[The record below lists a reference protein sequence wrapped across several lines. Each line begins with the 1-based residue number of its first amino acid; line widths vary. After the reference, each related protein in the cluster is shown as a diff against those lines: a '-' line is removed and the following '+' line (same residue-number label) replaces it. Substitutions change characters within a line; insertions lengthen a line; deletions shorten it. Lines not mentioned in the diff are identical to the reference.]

1 MTTVALS
8 MMPEVIKSMAEMNLS
23 IPLTRDNLN
32 TYTQEMLTRSYAASW
47 TVITDVIGSSFE
59 NSWAQLPYASG
70 SLQTPAKIAVPN
82 ILAAVALWRVV
93 LWYSLQLV
101 VTFSGVVFIGLQ
113 MTSRKGLVVQPALEW
128 FLLDTRDITRR
139 MDFTSPRGKDRT
151 MRLTGEDFLMIRYE
165 R

>member
-47 TVITDVIGSSFE
+47 TVITDVIGSSFA
-59 NSWAQLPYASG
+59 SPWAQLPYASG

-93 LWYSLQLV
+93 LWYSLPARSNLLRDSIHRAADDEQEGTGSAAGAGMV
-101 VTFSGVVFIGLQ
+101 P
-113 MTSRKGLVVQPALEW
+113 SRHA
-128 FLLDTRDITRR
+128 
-139 MDFTSPRGKDRT
+139 
-151 MRLTGEDFLMIRYE
+151 
-165 R
+165 